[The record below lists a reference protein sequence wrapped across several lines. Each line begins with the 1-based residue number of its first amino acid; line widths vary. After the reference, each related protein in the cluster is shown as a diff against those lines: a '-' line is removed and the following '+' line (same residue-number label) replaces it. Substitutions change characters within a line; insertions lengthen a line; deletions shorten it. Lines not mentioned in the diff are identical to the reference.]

1 MAELVNMLFVLWT
14 LSGARNYVLNG
25 ARIPPWKGALLRDI
39 LGHAWACQ
47 WSVYSLSCYLQGGVA
62 VQPLATSSNLLLLM
76 IKVDSYFTIQSN
88 VGSSVLVCGFVF
100 KTVVLRCGNGV
111 QLVLRDQYHI
121 PKAVIVKA
129 AANSGIPSWHLTH
142 TLEYCIYTL
151 YSCT

>member
-1 MAELVNMLFVLWT
+1 MERGTFE
-14 LSGARNYVLNG
+14 
-25 ARIPPWKGALLRDI
+25 
-39 LGHAWACQ
+39 GHAWACQ

-76 IKVDSYFTIQSN
+76 IKVDSYFTIQSK

-111 QLVLRDQYHI
+111 QLVLKDQYHI
-121 PKAVIVKA
+121 PKAVIVKT